1 MASFTK
7 FIILAAAV
15 LASAAPTAPTAYTT
29 EADVDGKQNG
39 AQCGNGQKL
48 SCCNSGGSLL
58 GLNCL
63 SVPIRE
69 FPPACVADRRSTGTW
84 LSGFFPLT
92 HYDSWRADPEVLW
105 FQRCRLLPDW

>member
-7 FIILAAAV
+7 FFILAAAAAALSV
-15 LASAAPTAPTAYTT
+15 SAAPIDDTSAYTC
-29 EADVDGKQNG
+29 EADIDAQQSG

-48 SCCNSGGSLL
+48 SCCNSGNSLL

-69 FPPACVADRRSTGTW
+69 FLPFI
-84 LSGFFPLT
+84 LSRFGPG
-92 HYDSWRADPEVLW
+92 Y
-105 FQRCRLLPDW
+105 

>member
-7 FIILAAAV
+7 FFILAAAAALSV
-15 LASAAPTAPTAYTT
+15 FAAPIDDTSAYTC
-29 EADVDGKQNG
+29 EADLDAQQSG

-48 SCCNSGGSLL
+48 SCCNSGNSLL

-69 FPPACVADRRSTGTW
+69 FLPSTSHQCGQVANS
-84 LSGFFPLT
+84 L
-92 HYDSWRADPEVLW
+92 
-105 FQRCRLLPDW
+105 

>member
-7 FIILAAAV
+7 FFILAAAAAALSV
-15 LASAAPTAPTAYTT
+15 SAAPIDDTSAYTC
-29 EADVDGKQNG
+29 EADLDAQQSG

-48 SCCNSGGSLL
+48 SCCNSGSSLL

-69 FPPACVADRRSTGTW
+69 FLPWTSYKRVDAIR
-84 LSGFFPLT
+84 LLT
-92 HYDSWRADPEVLW
+92 YRDSRCATPEVLW
-105 FQRCRLLPDW
+105 LQCCCLLSDW

>member
-15 LASAAPTAPTAYTT
+15 FSASAAPTSPPTAYTT
-29 EADVDGKQNG
+29 EADVDGQQNG

-48 SCCNSGGSLL
+48 YCCNSGGGLL

-69 FPPACVADRRSTGTW
+69 
-84 LSGFFPLT
+84 
-92 HYDSWRADPEVLW
+92 
-105 FQRCRLLPDW
+105 LLPISTCVTASATVVSTDAFRNKTC